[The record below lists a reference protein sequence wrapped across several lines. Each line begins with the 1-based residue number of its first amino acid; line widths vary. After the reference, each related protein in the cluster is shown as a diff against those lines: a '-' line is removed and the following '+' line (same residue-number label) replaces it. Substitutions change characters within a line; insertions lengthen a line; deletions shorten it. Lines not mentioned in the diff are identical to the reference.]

1 MCKIIK
7 NNKNV
12 FALMLALVMML
23 SIFGSTCHALNIKGA
38 DKKTESDDKVI
49 DIARSESTNLVMS
62 VGQANQRSATTTP
75 EGKEVSYTSSNTPVA
90 KVNAKGNVFCLSAGE
105 TVITETCGK
114 KNVSYKLTVTDEY
127 AAPASA
133 VAVPVSPAAT
143 SASDTAVSASQTAT
157 SASPAKTHASA
168 EAAPS
173 NKEVPDKPA
182 DSTPKTDSKKQSA
195 ETSPKRK
202 ASSDD
207 ETTSSG
213 KPRTSSPTYSINTS
227 EVNLTAGEGYQLSVN
242 TSDSSKGINVK
253 WLIPSVLSDIITID
267 DSGYVT
273 TYYRDGLTSA
283 NASITVLANVYRSE
297 KLVDTL
303 RCKVNVTQ

>member
-38 DKKTESDDKVI
+38 DKKTESDDKVT
-49 DIARSESTNLVMS
+49 DIAWNESTNLVMS

-105 TVITETCGK
+105 TVITATCGK

-127 AAPASA
+127 AAP
-133 VAVPVSPAAT
+133 
-143 SASDTAVSASQTAT
+143 ASDTAVSASQTAT

-182 DSTPKTDSKKQSA
+182 DSAPKTDSKKRSA